1 MMNLNR
7 NLVQALLLLTT
18 LVLSQSCS
26 DDDKAIDTVFQ
37 ETERGAVLRTI
48 ERDNENFIDGDLT
61 STFSILI
68 EEQSIETDNQFENV
82 LIFVKY
88 IDRDPSGLGMQ
99 TAETLLRAIPPDEFF
114 TGPVQLPRLALNIE
128 YQEVIEALNL
138 DINTIE
144 PGDQFELRMEL
155 VLNDGRSFSNDSA
168 SAVILTDFCSFKSPY
183 RYVINVL
190 EPLASTN
197 FTGVYTYSLL
207 TEDSAVF
214 NLLGIP
220 QQGITSFT
228 SIAQT
233 NVRRGGIFEEG
244 LEFAIAGPFIYPKI
258 YQTIVTSGVPCSVS
272 QGIFLSNSAESSFG
286 IYTDTDDTV
295 FELDIIFASEKNF
308 REQVR
313 IRFTKQ

>member
-1 MMNLNR
+1 MIKLNR
-7 NLVQALLLLTT
+7 SFLQIVLLLIT
-18 LVLSQSCS
+18 LFLSQSCT
-26 DDDKAIDTVFQ
+26 DDEKAIQTVFAQ
-37 ETERGAVLRTI
+37 TERGAVLRTI
-48 ERDNENFIDGDLT
+48 ERVNENFIDGDLT

-88 IDRDPSGLGMQ
+88 IDRDPSGLGME

-168 SAVILTDFCSFKSPY
+168 SAVILTDFCFFKSPY

-190 EPLASTN
+190 EPLASAN
-197 FTGVYTYSLL
+197 FTGVYTYSVL

-214 NLLGIP
+214 NLLEIP
-220 QQGITSFT
+220 PQGITSFM
-228 SIAQT
+228 SISQT
-233 NVRRGGIFEEG
+233 NVRQGGIFNEG
-244 LEFAIAGPFIYPKI
+244 LEFAIAGPFIYPKL
-258 YQTIVTSGVPCSVS
+258 YQTVGGVCRNSS
-272 QGIFLSNSAESSFG
+272 EIFLSTPTDDSFG
-286 IYTDTDDTV
+286 IYSSTDDTV
-295 FELDIIFASEKNF
+295 FELDIILASEKNL